1 MAYLKVHYPNEFFA
15 NLLTNVIGSE
25 YKTKE
30 YILEARKNNITI
42 EKPDINLSS
51 DKYVVSGNKIIYP
64 FSNVKQVGLVASRS
78 ILKAR
83 EEGMFTD
90 IYDAFS
96 RLLIANTS
104 KKVIESLIYSDCFRC
119 FNYNK
124 NTLMKN
130 LDSLFN
136 YAELTK
142 DLDPSLVMKP
152 EIEQFSEYS
161 KDDLLEQEKNVFGF
175 YLVNHPTTSYFAKE
189 ERCIPLDKIKSYFNK
204 EIDTI
209 ILVEK
214 VKVINTKKGD
224 KMAFLTGSDETTMID
239 FTLFPKIYEIY
250 PDLVRGDILKIRGNV
265 EKRLDEWQIIVN
277 KIKKLNGD
285 NDEEK

>member
-1 MAYLKVHYPNEFFA
+1 MF
-15 NLLTNVIGSE
+15 
-25 YKTKE
+25 
-30 YILEARKNNITI
+30 
-42 EKPDINLSS
+42 
-51 DKYVVSGNKIIYP
+51 GNKIIYP

-83 EEGMFTD
+83 EEGKFTD

-96 RLLIANTS
+96 RLLIAGTS
-104 KKVIESLIYSDCFRC
+104 KKVMESLIYADCFRA
-119 FNYNK
+119 FHYNK
-124 NTLMKN
+124 NTLIKN

-152 EIEQFSEYS
+152 EMEEFSEFS
-161 KDDLLEQEKNVFGF
+161 KEDLLIQAKNVFGF

-189 ERCIPLDKIKSYFNK
+189 EHCIPLDQIQSYFNK

-224 KMAFLTGSDETTMID
+224 KMAFITGSDETTMVD
-239 FTLFPKIYEIY
+239 FTLFARTYIMY
-250 PDLVRGDILKIRGNV
+250 PDLARGDILKVRGNV
-265 EKRLDEWQIIVN
+265 EKRLDEWQIIVQ

-285 NDEEK
+285 ENEER